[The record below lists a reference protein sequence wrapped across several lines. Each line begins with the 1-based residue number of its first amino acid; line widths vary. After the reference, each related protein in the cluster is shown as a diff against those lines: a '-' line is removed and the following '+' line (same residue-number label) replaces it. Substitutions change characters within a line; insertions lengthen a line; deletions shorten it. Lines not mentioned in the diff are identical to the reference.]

1 MHFSNHN
8 DFKLLKLIKITFF
21 INYWVKMRIKFSLK
35 TFFSKKRKSNFQKRK
50 FVKFLYQT
58 INKVINFDFNSVVRN
73 FLDDFSFRL
82 FTDGFHF
89 FDARNKFSDIP
100 LILVERNQSVLWIA
114 LFGLSISFILIA
126 FSRFGSSNF
135 VVVFSKILYKNNNI
149 NKIIQDEYSLF
160 SMGSIFLLLNYL
172 ISTSTLL
179 YLANFSFSY
188 VKEINI
194 FIFLPLLPIYFLLW
208 PLICY
213 NIVGFL
219 TGEKETFGE
228 NKKNVIVLSQLVGI
242 LFSLLLLLWT
252 FNLKWSIYFI
262 YAFIILMSFF
272 WIYKIF
278 RGIIFSFQHNVS
290 WYYIILYFCTLEIL
304 PIFIFYMIFIV
315 K

>member
-1 MHFSNHN
+1 M
-8 DFKLLKLIKITFF
+8 
-21 INYWVKMRIKFSLK
+21 
-35 TFFSKKRKSNFQKRK
+35 
-50 FVKFLYQT
+50 
-58 INKVINFDFNSVVRN
+58 INFDFNSAITN
-73 FLDDFSFRL
+73 FLNDFSFRL
-82 FTDGFHF
+82 SADGFHF
-89 FDARNKFSDIP
+89 FSGNEFHDIP
-100 LILVERNQSVLWIA
+100 LTLIERNQSVLWIA
-114 LFGLSISFILIA
+114 LFGLSLSFILIA

-160 SMGSIFLLLNYL
+160 SMGSIFLLINYL

-179 YLANFSFSY
+179 YLANFSFLY
-188 VKEINI
+188 VKDINI

-213 NIVGFL
+213 NFVGFL
-219 TGEKETFGE
+219 TGERETFGE
-228 NKKNVIVLSQLVGI
+228 NKKNVIVLSQLMGI

-262 YAFIILMSFF
+262 YTFIILISFF

-304 PIFIFYMIFIV
+304 PIFIFYMIFVV